1 MKKWYDEK
9 HDLTIVY
16 MNLPKDVDEVM
27 TINSDCSYT
36 AIINECCCPSKQL
49 KAYRHI
55 LKHIENN
62 DLEDGKDVQQIRK
75 ETHDE

>member
-16 MNLPKDVDEVM
+16 MSLPKDVDEVM

-36 AIINECCCPSKQL
+36 AIINDHCCQSKQL
-49 KAYRHI
+49 KAYKHV

-62 DLEDGKDVQQIRK
+62 DLEDGKDVQQIER
-75 ETHDE
+75 ETHGI

>member
-16 MNLPKDVDEVM
+16 MSLPKDVDEVM

-36 AIINECCCPSKQL
+36 AIINESCCQSRQL
-49 KAYRHI
+49 NAYKHV
-55 LKHIENN
+55 LKHIQNN
-62 DLEDGKDVQQIRK
+62 DLEDGKDVQQIEK
-75 ETHDE
+75 EAHSV